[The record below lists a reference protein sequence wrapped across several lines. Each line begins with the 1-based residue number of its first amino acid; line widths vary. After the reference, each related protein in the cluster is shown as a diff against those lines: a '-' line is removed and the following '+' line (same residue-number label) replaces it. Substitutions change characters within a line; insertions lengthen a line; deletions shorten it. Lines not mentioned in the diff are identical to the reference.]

1 MPYGLLHCNQVEHAL
16 HRNHIPNKVVHI
28 KQLCQQSES
37 VNRVEVKNNIVILI
51 TNYVVAVKKI
61 KI

>member
-1 MPYGLLHCNQVEHAL
+1 MDFSHYNEVEHALHPLL
-16 HRNHIPNKVVHI
+16 HRNHIPNIVVHTI

-51 TNYVVAVKKI
+51 MTSLFSSG
-61 KI
+61 